1 VKHIHDVFVYAIRL
15 ANGALSQAR
24 VTIDIEGVNDAATI
38 SGDNTGAA
46 VEAGGVGNAIA
57 GTPTDSGDLDVAD
70 LDAGEAVFQAVAPAS
85 LTGTYGDFTFDETTG
100 EWTYTLDNDRAATQ
114 ALNVGDAASD
124 SLVVT
129 SLDGTDTETITVNIT
144 GANDAAVITGT
155 ASDSVTEASGVLNG
169 TPGDATGA
177 GDLDATDVDNSAAF
191 VVQTD
196 VASTYGTFSIDAT
209 GAWSYTLDDD
219 NTFVQGLNTG
229 GTLHDL
235 ITVAT
240 ADGTEQVI
248 DVTINGANDA
258 AVITGTASDSVT
270 EATSG
275 NPGTPTATGNLLATD
290 VDNAN
295 DVFQIVAPG
304 GTTTNSYG
312 TYAVTAAGVW
322 TYTLDNT
329 NATVNALNNG
339 GILTDSFTVNS
350 QDGTAQVVNIT
361 INGATDNQAPTD
373 LTLSNNTIQETSLNN
388 TVVGTLST
396 TDPDNVSGFSY
407 TLIDNAGGRFK
418 VDVSTG
424 VVSLART
431 DLIDFEF
438 DSTPT
443 HDIVVQVVDLGGA
456 TYSETFTI
464 NVTNFTNITTT
475 NQADVIDGTSGIDV
489 VNADNGEDRVYG
501 GEGDDVLSGQNG
513 ADALYGQG
521 GADTLNGDGAADI
534 VLDGGDGNDIL
545 NGGGANDIL
554 IGGKGADTFN
564 VSDGNDRMIWRAE
577 DLGTGIDVVNNLTGG
592 DILQI
597 GDVLTGY
604 SGGSSIGFVQ
614 VVGNVTN
621 ILVQVDP
628 NGGGDSW
635 TTLAQVT
642 LAPTLAN
649 ITTVT
654 NALDLTTYTRTA
666 EIG

>member
-1 VKHIHDVFVYAIRL
+1 
-15 ANGALSQAR
+15 
-24 VTIDIEGVNDAATI
+24 
-38 SGDNTGAA
+38 
-46 VEAGGVGNAIA
+46 
-57 GTPTDSGDLDVAD
+57 
-70 LDAGEAVFQAVAPAS
+70 
-85 LTGTYGDFTFDETTG
+85 
-100 EWTYTLDNDRAATQ
+100 
-114 ALNVGDAASD
+114 
-124 SLVVT
+124 
-129 SLDGTDTETITVNIT
+129 
-144 GANDAAVITGT
+144 
-155 ASDSVTEASGVLNG
+155 
-169 TPGDATGA
+169 
-177 GDLDATDVDNSAAF
+177 
-191 VVQTD
+191 
-196 VASTYGTFSIDAT
+196 
-209 GAWSYTLDDD
+209 
-219 NTFVQGLNTG
+219 
-229 GTLHDL
+229 
-235 ITVAT
+235 
-240 ADGTEQVI
+240 
-248 DVTINGANDA
+248 
-258 AVITGTASDSVT
+258 
-270 EATSG
+270 
-275 NPGTPTATGNLLATD
+275 
-290 VDNAN
+290 
-295 DVFQIVAPG
+295 VFQIVAPG

-312 TYAVTAAGVW
+312 TYAVTAAGVG